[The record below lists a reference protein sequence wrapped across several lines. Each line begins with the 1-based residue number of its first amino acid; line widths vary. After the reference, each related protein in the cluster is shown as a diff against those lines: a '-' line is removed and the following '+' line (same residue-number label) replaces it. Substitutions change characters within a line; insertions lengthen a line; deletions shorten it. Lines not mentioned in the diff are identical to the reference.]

1 MLRNTPLQATYKDS
15 KQTIKHGSLQIRES
29 KSKKKPT
36 ISIMNDS
43 RKTTIF
49 EDKMHHI
56 DFDGILRQFCPLH
69 PLHHPFRH
77 EGGHEVAD
85 DIPPRREFKL
95 AQRLTCKSE
104 LPIRHQR
111 PNRKIM
117 LSQTKSNERKDSGK
131 CCSTS
136 SNLRSPSRTNPLI
149 YPFSEQV
156 TVPKGSLCN
165 LNVKVNVGLPPDAV
179 YNIVTDPENKRVFK
193 NIQKVISRKVLL
205 DEGPRQVVE
214 LEQAAMWKF
223 LWWSGT
229 ISVHVLVDQN
239 REDHSMNFKQV
250 KTGFMKRFEGCWR
263 VEPLLVDEELCHPY
277 RPNNLADYV
286 SYTKGK
292 GRIGS
297 KVSLEQL
304 IQPALVPPPPISWY
318 VRGITT
324 KTTEMIIN
332 DLQAETA
339 RIRRSSSTENLRRL
353 GLSEESSGESQ
364 TDSLCNI
371 KERWALKRRKARNR
385 NRRHSFTGPA
395 K

>member
-1 MLRNTPLQATYKDS
+1 MKLDKQNNETP
-15 KQTIKHGSLQIRES
+15 INES
-29 KSKKKPT
+29 SERARLSSS
-36 ISIMNDS
+36 SIM
-43 RKTTIF
+43 
-49 EDKMHHI
+49 
-56 DFDGILRQFCPLH
+56 
-69 PLHHPFRH
+69 HPFFS
-77 EGGHEVAD
+77 D
-85 DIPPRREFKL
+85 F
-95 AQRLTCKSE
+95 QS
-104 LPIRHQR
+104 
-111 PNRKIM
+111 KIEKA
-117 LSQTKSNERKDSGK
+117 LKSNFKRLRRDGDALMSSIVGK
-131 CCSTS
+131 KGASVI
-136 SNLRSPSRTNPLI
+136 LDVDLEKQMQPWKENPTWTDHPPEI
-149 YPFSEQV
+149 KV

-286 SYTKGK
+286 SCTKGK